1 MKTLLPRHDF
11 QEALQAVASL
21 TGGRTTKPILSCVKL
36 VAEKDTLHLS
46 ATDGEAAL
54 RLSIPALSVDE
65 PGEAV
70 VPVDR
75 LLGIVRELGD
85 IEIALETADPHCT
98 IKGAGRNFRIFM
110 MNVADFPPVGEF
122 EGEPDLILP
131 GPDLR
136 RMIHLTLYA
145 AARETSRYAING
157 VLWEKTGKKLFLVAT
172 DGRRLARAGGPIVES
187 STEDFQII
195 VPAKALSVFERVFQG
210 PPDGE
215 PWTVEM
221 RVMPNQVL
229 LRHGDRVLSTV
240 LVEGNFP
247 KYQDVIPKG
256 NDKRAKLDREEFLG
270 AVRQAALLTT
280 EESRAVKLSFHENQL
295 VITSQSPEQGDA
307 RIEIPIEYDG
317 DAIEIGFNPAF
328 VNEALKVVP
337 YDQVYIELQES
348 FRPGILCGEDKGEFL
363 YVIMP
368 VSLSN

>member
-36 VAEKDTLHLS
+36 VAEKDSLHLS

-54 RLSIPALSVDE
+54 HLSIPALCVDE

-70 VPVDR
+70 VPADR
-75 LLGIVRELGD
+75 LLGIVREFGD

-98 IKGAGRNFRIFM
+98 IRGAGCNFRIFM
-110 MNVADFPPVGEF
+110 MNVADFPPMGKF
-122 EGEPDLILP
+122 EGEPDLVLP
-131 GPDLR
+131 GADLK

-145 AARETSRYAING
+145 ASRETSRYAING
-157 VLWEKTGKKLFLVAT
+157 VLWEKDGKKLYLVAT

-195 VPAKALSVFERVFQG
+195 VPAKALGVFERVLAWAS
-210 PPDGE
+210 GE

-229 LRHGDRVLSTV
+229 LRHGDCVLSTV
-240 LVEGNFP
+240 LVEGPFP
-247 KYQDVIPKG
+247 KYQGIIPKG
-256 NDKRAKLDREEFLG
+256 NDKRAKLDRNELLG
-270 AVRQAALLTT
+270 AVRKFAK
-280 EESRAVKLSFHENQL
+280 SRAVKLSFLKNQL

-317 DAIEIGFNPAF
+317 KSLEIGFNPKF
-328 VNEALKVVP
+328 LIEALRVVP
-337 YDQVYIELQES
+337 YEQVYIELQD
-348 FRPGILCGEDKGEFL
+348 RMLAAVLRGEDRGEFL
-363 YVIMP
+363 YMIMP
-368 VSLSN
+368 VSL